1 MVYSQ
6 QQVVHL
12 ALGYVGVLGAPPLW
26 AVLSAPSE
34 TAARVPGQT
43 PQRRP
48 ESDRFV
54 DAWPPIAGP
63 ATPQATRT
71 SPRPKKLDILWT
83 I

>member
-12 ALGYVGVLGAPPLW
+12 ALGYVGVLGAPPSLW
-26 AVLSAPSE
+26 AVLSALSE
-34 TAARVPGQT
+34 TAARVRGQS

-54 DAWPPIAGP
+54 DAWPPI
-63 ATPQATRT
+63 T
-71 SPRPKKLDILWT
+71 
-83 I
+83 

>member
-12 ALGYVGVLGAPPLW
+12 ALGYVGVLGTPPLW

-34 TAARVPGQT
+34 TAAPVPGRT

-48 ESDRFV
+48 EADRFV
-54 DAWPPIAGP
+54 DAWHKTQGLRHVQKDSGPPRYS
-63 ATPQATRT
+63 Q
-71 SPRPKKLDILWT
+71 
-83 I
+83 